1 MTDGSLTVLPLAI
14 TMMAGPQFVSALI
27 LITTK
32 RAVPASLAF
41 VAGVAT
47 AATAGTALTT
57 WLAGFLPPD
66 PLVADSEGSLYTLV
80 QFGLVALLLGV
91 ATWNWAHRETAEPP
105 KWLGS
110 LMSAGPRRGFRTG
123 FLLIAFFPSDVVVL
137 CVVGL
142 DVARGGAGFRA
153 AIPFLLTTTLIAAL
167 PLLAYLLFRR
177 RAARVMPAVR
187 EWTNDHGWLLN
198 IVACLFFVVLILF

>member
-1 MTDGSLTVLPLAI
+1 MTDDSLTVLPLAI

-27 LITTK
+27 LITTA
-32 RAVPASLAF
+32 RAVPTSLAF

-47 AATAGTALTT
+47 AATTGTALTT
-57 WLAGFLPPD
+57 WLAGLLPPD
-66 PLVADSEGSLYTLV
+66 PLVSDSDGSLYTLIQYV
-80 QFGLVALLLGV
+80 LVAILVGI
-91 ATWNWAHRETAEPP
+91 AIWNWTHRETAEPP

-110 LMSAGPRRGFRTG
+110 LMSAGPGRGFRTG
-123 FLLIAFFPSDVVVL
+123 FLLIAFFPSDVVVM

-142 DVARGGAGFRA
+142 NLARSGAGFSA

-177 RAARVMPAVR
+177 RAARVMPEIR
-187 EWTNDHGWLLN
+187 DWTNDHGWLLN
-198 IVACLFFVVLILF
+198 IVASLFFVVLILF

>member
-1 MTDGSLTVLPLAI
+1 MTESLTVLPLAI

-27 LITTK
+27 LITTA
-32 RAVPASLAF
+32 RAVPTSLAF

-47 AATAGTALTT
+47 AVTAGTALTT
-57 WLAGFLPPD
+57 WLAGLLPPD
-66 PLVADSEGSLYTLV
+66 PLLSGSDGSVSTLI
-80 QFGLVALLLGV
+80 QYGLVAFLLGV
-91 ATWNWAHRETAEPP
+91 AIWNWTHRETAEPP
-105 KWLGS
+105 KWLGT

-123 FLLIAFFPSDVVVL
+123 FLLIAFFPSDVVVM

-142 DVARGGAGFRA
+142 ELGRGGAGFSA

-177 RAARVMPAVR
+177 RAARLMPAVR
-187 EWTNDHGWLLN
+187 DWTNDHGWLLN

>member
-1 MTDGSLTVLPLAI
+1 MTDGSLSVLPLAI

-27 LITTK
+27 LITTAH
-32 RAVPASLAF
+32 AVPTSLAF

-57 WLAGFLPPD
+57 WLAGLLPPD
-66 PLVADSEGSLYTLV
+66 PLVSGSDGSLYTLV
-80 QFGLVALLLGV
+80 QYGLVALLLGI
-91 ATWNWAHRETAEPP
+91 AIWNWTHRQTAEPP

-123 FLLIAFFPSDVVVL
+123 FLLIAFFPSDIMVM

-142 DVARGGAGFRA
+142 ELGRGGAGFGA
-153 AIPFLLTTTLIAAL
+153 ALPFLAATTLIAAL

-177 RAARVMPAVR
+177 RAARLMPAIR
-187 EWTNDHGWLLN
+187 DWTNDHGWLLN

>member
-1 MTDGSLTVLPLAI
+1 MTESLTVLPLAI

-27 LITTK
+27 LITTA
-32 RAVPASLAF
+32 RAVPTSLAF
-41 VAGVAT
+41 VAGVGT
-47 AATAGTALTT
+47 AVTAGTALTT

-66 PLVADSEGSLYTLV
+66 PLLSGSDGSVYTLI
-80 QFGLVALLLGV
+80 QYGLVALLLGM
-91 ATWNWAHRETAEPP
+91 AIWNWTHRETAEPP
-105 KWLGS
+105 KWLRT

-123 FLLIAFFPSDVVVL
+123 FLLIAFFPSDVIVM

-142 DVARGGAGFRA
+142 DLGRGGAGFSA

-177 RAARVMPAVR
+177 RAARLMPAVR
-187 EWTNDHGWLLN
+187 DWTNDHGWLLN

>member
-1 MTDGSLTVLPLAI
+1 MTESLTVLPLAI

-27 LITTK
+27 LITTA
-32 RAVPASLAF
+32 RAVPTSLAF

-47 AATAGTALTT
+47 AVTAGTALTT
-57 WLAGFLPPD
+57 WLASLLPPD
-66 PLVADSEGSLYTLV
+66 PLVSGSDGSVYTLI
-80 QFGLVALLLGV
+80 QYGLVALLLGV
-91 ATWNWAHRETAEPP
+91 AIRNWTHRETAEPP
-105 KWLGS
+105 KWLGT

-123 FLLIAFFPSDVVVL
+123 FLLIAFFPSDVVVM

-142 DVARGGAGFRA
+142 DLGRGGAGFGA

-177 RAARVMPAVR
+177 RAARLMPAVR
-187 EWTNDHGWLLN
+187 DWTNDHGWLLN